1 MHDVLVSVSEWG
13 GCMKILVM
21 GSGAVGGYYGAVLS
35 RGGHDVTFV
44 ARGEHLDAIREHGL
58 RIESV
63 ASGDFAIRPPATD
76 RPDGSWNGELVLY
89 CVKGYDNAE
98 AIATLRPAVGENTS
112 ILTLQ
117 NGIGSGDELGAAFG
131 PERVLL
137 GVTYIDAVR
146 REPGV
151 VAEVGGRSGI
161 IFGQEDG
168 RQTPK
173 AQAIRDVM
181 VGAGIDAVL
190 SSNVTKDLWEKLIH
204 ICALS
209 GMMCITRST
218 MAEIVAT
225 PEARSLMRSVMQ
237 EAEAVA
243 RAKGV
248 ELSQDYVEGRMTYFD
263 QTREGTVSS
272 MFTDL
277 ERGNRLEVGVL
288 NGAVTRLGV
297 ELGIATPA
305 NEFVTACLTVAHNR
319 AVSDRS

>member
-1 MHDVLVSVSEWG
+1 
-13 GCMKILVM
+13 MKILVM

-35 RGGHDVTFV
+35 KSGHEVTFV
-44 ARGEHLDAIREHGL
+44 ARGEHLAAIREHGL
-58 RIESV
+58 RVESV
-63 ASGDFAIRPPATD
+63 ASGDFTIRPPVTE
-76 RPDGSWNGELVLY
+76 RPVGSWGAELVLF

-117 NGIGSGDELGAAFG
+117 NGIGSGDQLGAAFG

-151 VAEVGGRSGI
+151 VADVGERCNI
-161 IFGQEDG
+161 IFGEQDG
-168 RQTPK
+168 RQTPR

-181 VGAGIDAVL
+181 RGAGIDAAL
-190 SSNVTKDLWEKLIH
+190 SSNVTRDLWEKLVH

-209 GMMCITRST
+209 GMICMTRSL

-225 PEARSLMRSVMQ
+225 PEARRLTCRVMR

-243 RAKGV
+243 RARGV
-248 ELSQDYVEGRMTYFD
+248 ELGQNYVESMMAYFE

-288 NGAVTRLGV
+288 NGAVVRLGR

-305 NEFVTACLTVAHNR
+305 NEFITACLLVSHNR
-319 AVSDRS
+319 ALSR